1 MTMKTP
7 EVEVVRFSESDV
19 IVASPVV
26 PASYR
31 LSKFYNGTNDD
42 AELNG
47 KNINDVQDILA
58 GMGEHTYFQYK
69 SNPKVRA
76 TDLHAEEEHGNI
88 LDGVYYDQGETIEG
102 NDVTRLWLCQ

>member
-7 EVEVVRFSESDV
+7 EMEVVRFSESDV

-26 PASYR
+26 PASYV
-31 LSKFYNGTNDD
+31 LTKFYNGTNDD

-47 KNINDVQDILA
+47 KNLNTVQDILK

-69 SNPKVRA
+69 NNPKVRA
-76 TDLHAEEEHGNI
+76 TELHAQEESGHI
-88 LDGVYYDQGETIEG
+88 LDGEYFDQGETING
-102 NDVTRLWLCQ
+102 TDVTRLWLCQ